1 MAVDFSKILA
11 KQATAIEKPKPLPIG
26 EYIAIN
32 PKLPEFKGVGK
43 QETPAAEFTLTILA
57 ATDTVDPDL
66 LAEYG
71 EVKGKSIRYT
81 QWLSENA
88 EFRAKEELKNAFGIE
103 EEGKSLG
110 QMYNETINAQVL
122 VSITHVPSDD
132 GTEIYAR
139 AEKLAAIS

>member
-1 MAVDFSKILA
+1 M
-11 KQATAIEKPKPLPIG
+11 QANLI
-26 EYIAIN
+26 
-32 PKLPEFKGVGK
+32 
-43 QETPAAEFTLTILA
+43 
-57 ATDTVDPDL
+57 
-66 LAEYG
+66 
-71 EVKGKSIRYT
+71 
-81 QWLSENA
+81 
-88 EFRAKEELKNAFGIE
+88 AFGIE